1 MAELPGE
8 GPRAWMRWGSTARR
22 VPLAADW
29 KWVMAGDRIKEAA
42 QGPTKAPPASG
53 CLFVLAAPSGGG
65 KTSLVAALLERE
77 PGIRLSVSY
86 TTRAP
91 RPGERDGVHYHF
103 VDEPGFLELKA
114 KGEFLEHAFVH
125 GNWYAT
131 SATWLRQEV
140 QHGHDVLLEIDW
152 QGAEQVRKLM
162 PEAVH
167 IFILPP
173 SLASL
178 KERLEKRGQDAPE
191 VIVRRLE
198 AAREEMRHCGEFD
211 YVIMNQ
217 DFARAVDDLSAIVR
231 AARLTA
237 ARQQVRH
244 AALIALLLNR

>member
-1 MAELPGE
+1 MSGVSGA
-8 GPRAWMRWGSTARR
+8 
-22 VPLAADW
+22 PLA
-29 KWVMAGDRIKEAA
+29 
-42 QGPTKAPPASG
+42 PTKAPPASG

-91 RPGERDGVHYHF
+91 RPGETDGVHYHF
-103 VDEPGFLELKA
+103 IDEPRFLDLKS
-114 KGEFLEHAFVH
+114 KREFLEHAFVH

-131 SATWLRQEV
+131 SATWLAAEIAR
-140 QHGHDVLLEIDW
+140 GHDVLLEIDW
-152 QGAEQVRKLM
+152 QGAQQVRRLI

-173 SLASL
+173 SLVL
-178 KERLEKRGQDAPE
+178 LRERLEKRGQDSPD
-191 VIVRRLE
+191 VIKRRLE
-198 AAREEMRHCGEFD
+198 AAQEEMRHCGDFD

-237 ARQQVRH
+237 PRQMARH
-244 AALIALLLNR
+244 AQLLDRLLEN

>member
-1 MAELPGE
+1 MSAA
-8 GPRAWMRWGSTARR
+8 GPPQGANGS
-22 VPLAADW
+22 PSGGSAAA
-29 KWVMAGDRIKEAA
+29 KAA
-42 QGPTKAPPASG
+42 SVGVLTKAPPASG

-65 KTSLVAALLERE
+65 KTSLVRALLERE

-91 RPGERDGVHYHF
+91 RPGEQEGIHYHF
-103 VDEPGFLELKA
+103 VDEGAFMALRER
-114 KGEFLEHAFVH
+114 GEFLEHAHVH

-131 SATWLRQEV
+131 SATWLKHEV

-152 QGAEQVRKLM
+152 QGAQQVRRLI

-237 ARQQVRH
+237 TRQQVRH
-244 AALIALLLNR
+244 AALISQLLSR